1 MAKTPVDDA
10 IIVEH
15 IAKLLSGADEPTA
28 AVGAPSAA
36 ADDEIELVGATEDAA
51 DVEGERDAS
60 PLTPHDAAVNAW
72 SARFGALGVKLS
84 AALSALCT
92 NQDDIEAA
100 EEPLRALALLLEKA
114 PVAEDQ
120 LCMLTDMQ
128 LSQVAKL
135 LPVGRRYRA
144 PSYRRS
150 SQLDEESVRRWPRA
164 LALRVGAVP
173 RARPGALACCV

>member
-1 MAKTPVDDA
+1 M
-10 IIVEH
+10 
-15 IAKLLSGADEPTA
+15 
-28 AVGAPSAA
+28 
-36 ADDEIELVGATEDAA
+36 
-51 DVEGERDAS
+51 
-60 PLTPHDAAVNAW
+60 NAW

-92 NQDDIEAA
+92 NQDDIEAV

-135 LPVGRRYRA
+135 CLSAGVIEPQAAAEVRNLTKNPSGDGRARLRC
-144 PSYRRS
+144 
-150 SQLDEESVRRWPRA
+150 A
-164 LALRVGAVP
+164 LALCRVP
-173 RARPGALACCV
+173 DPGARLLRLTNTATKRHLSVCRRAIARISPPPPRRFVVAWSRDSA